1 MALIF
6 RGQGTYKQRQ
16 QGEQEDCRNFEEGHR
31 LIREVWAAVESL
43 RLPLSEVWAQMR
55 PTSPHPVPLA
65 KPSHGAAPCAG
76 LHGWH
81 VGGHR
86 QVGESMGTE
95 MKRARENHA
104 MGAKSTPVTI
114 LHNRPATMETS
125 EIVEIVTILH
135 NPKISG
141 LCALT
146 HKSPM
151 RLQTLYALMR
161 LDA

>member
-6 RGQGTYKQRQ
+6 RSQGTYKQRQ
-16 QGEQEDCRNFEEGHR
+16 QGQEEDGGNFEKGHR
-31 LIREVWAAVESL
+31 LIREVWAAGESL
-43 RLPLSEVWAQMR
+43 RLPLSEVWAPL
-55 PTSPHPVPLA
+55 PTRTPPPVPLA

-81 VGGHR
+81 LSWHR

-135 NPKISG
+135 NPEISG

>member
-81 VGGHR
+81 LSWHR
-86 QVGESMGTE
+86 CNGRPYKQKDET
-95 MKRARENHA
+95 RT
-104 MGAKSTPVTI
+104 GAKYHGFAHRPNFVT
-114 LHNRPATMETS
+114 LRNNRPIQRYRHMGNNANGIWATTAS
-125 EIVEIVTILH
+125 
-135 NPKISG
+135 
-141 LCALT
+141 
-146 HKSPM
+146 
-151 RLQTLYALMR
+151 
-161 LDA
+161 